1 MNNEELD
8 RALKEWAVANKPA
21 SENTDD
27 LIRRITLEARR
38 VTYENR
44 FSDAWSEPVT
54 IWRKLSYASLG
65 AVFAILV
72 CAVFLRMPLGPST
85 QTAGKETSPA
95 GMAGISAEQLQSN
108 SKLFSE
114 MKRMFPDGLRWI
126 AQSDGEVGL
135 GIEETRQDNTAA
147 KSSPM
152 MVKVTVLSRKTGET
166 VWHQAWN
173 ADLILHGQDMV
184 EIVPDRKLAD
194 NKLSLWVYPLDDG
207 KLAVDSSISLRLPVT
222 IASRLNAVV
231 TPGEPTEM
239 ASLLLDGVEYR
250 IFQTVEIIKGK
261 I

>member
-1 MNNEELD
+1 MNNEERD
-8 RALKEWAVANKPA
+8 RTLKEWVVLNKPA
-21 SENTDD
+21 PEDTDA

-38 VTYENR
+38 VAHENR
-44 FSDAWSEPVT
+44 FSEAWSEPVT
-54 IWRKLSYASLG
+54 IWSKLSYASLG
-65 AVFAILV
+65 AMIAISVCIVFM
-72 CAVFLRMPLGPST
+72 RMSGSST
-85 QTAGKETSPA
+85 QTAGKEIVPA
-95 GMAGISAEQLQSN
+95 SMAGISAEQLQSN
-108 SKLFSE
+108 SKLFGE
-114 MKRMFPDGLRWI
+114 MKRLFPDGLRWI
-126 AQSDGEVGL
+126 AQSDEEVGL
-135 GIEETRQDNTAA
+135 GIEETRQDETAA

-152 MVKVTVLSRKTGET
+152 MVKVTVLSRKTGDT

-231 TPGEPTEM
+231 TPGEPAEM